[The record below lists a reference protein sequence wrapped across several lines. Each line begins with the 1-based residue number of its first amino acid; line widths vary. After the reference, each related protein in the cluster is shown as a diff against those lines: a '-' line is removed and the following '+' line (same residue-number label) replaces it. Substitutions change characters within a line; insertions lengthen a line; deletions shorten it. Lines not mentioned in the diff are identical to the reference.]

1 MKEWKKKFARKDIEK
16 GRNFPN
22 YKLDLKIYPCH
33 SKELFNCS
41 VYPCRAFGKQLVYK
55 LFDELL
61 NIPGS

>member
-1 MKEWKKKFARKDIEK
+1 MEEE
-16 GRNFPN
+16 RNFPN
-22 YKLDLKIYPCH
+22 YKLDLKIYPCY
-33 SKELFNCS
+33 SEKLFNCS

>member
-1 MKEWKKKFARKDIEK
+1 MKEWKKKVVRRYMEEE
-16 GRNFPN
+16 RNFPN
-22 YKLDLKIYPCH
+22 YKLDLKIYPCY
-33 SKELFNCS
+33 SEKLFNCS